1 MVQRKR
7 IHNSAT
13 STYLKRRERTT
24 NKGKRGEIM
33 GSYKSKQ
40 HSKKKKSGW
49 SW

>member
-1 MVQRKR
+1 MPQKMRM
-7 IHNSAT
+7 HNPVT

-33 GSYKSKQ
+33 GSYKPKQ

-49 SW
+49 GW